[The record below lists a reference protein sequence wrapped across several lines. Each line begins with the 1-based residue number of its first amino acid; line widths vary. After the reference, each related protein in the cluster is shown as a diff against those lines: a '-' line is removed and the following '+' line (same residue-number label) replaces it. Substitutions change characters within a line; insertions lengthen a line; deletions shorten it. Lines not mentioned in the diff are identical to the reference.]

1 MGEIQVGKMIL
12 SCTERKRPSQ
22 KWGQRAAETLILT
35 SQVGHYLAVN
45 PWCSPM
51 KSQEAVPILDLKSWH
66 GSRSEVCS
74 CLF

>member
-1 MGEIQVGKMIL
+1 MQADSVGYESLDKAWQVLLRGQMGEIQVGKMIL

-45 PWCSPM
+45 P
-51 KSQEAVPILDLKSWH
+51 
-66 GSRSEVCS
+66 
-74 CLF
+74 